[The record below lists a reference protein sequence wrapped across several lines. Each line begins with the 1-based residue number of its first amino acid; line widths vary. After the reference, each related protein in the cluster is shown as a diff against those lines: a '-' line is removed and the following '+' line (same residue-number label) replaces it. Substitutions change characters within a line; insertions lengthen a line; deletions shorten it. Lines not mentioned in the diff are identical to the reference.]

1 MARDLDQSL
10 AHMSMAAELAP
21 NHADVLADYA
31 DTLVHNSDFAAA
43 QEKMETAMRLNP
55 VPPDEYLWTLG
66 GINFFRG
73 RWEEALRH
81 LNQMRNPEPA
91 LRLMAAA
98 AAMAGQLDLARRY
111 RLQALKLQP
120 DFTTA
125 RWVSRMPQRDPADVD
140 LYIEALRKAGFK

>member
-1 MARDLDQSL
+1 MIR
-10 AHMSMAAELAP
+10 P
-21 NHADVLADYA
+21 AD
-31 DTLVHNSDFAAA
+31 
-43 QEKMETAMRLNP
+43 
-55 VPPDEYLWTLG
+55 
-66 GINFFRG
+66 FRG
-73 RWEEALRH
+73 RKAWCAEVSGPVRALRH